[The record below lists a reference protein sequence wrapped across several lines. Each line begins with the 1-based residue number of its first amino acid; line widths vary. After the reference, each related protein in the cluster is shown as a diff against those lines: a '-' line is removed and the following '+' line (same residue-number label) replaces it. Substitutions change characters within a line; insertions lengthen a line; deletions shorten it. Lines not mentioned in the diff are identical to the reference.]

1 MAEFSKFQYG
11 VTAEKDITAEKEKER
26 ENENTMSAAEAI
38 EDKDKDNE
46 KSTDKTT
53 EKRNDKTSDIN
64 DKTETEN
71 NESHILQKFRF
82 PLGSVVAKVEIFF
95 LADEEYE
102 TTLEGS
108 NTHIIIIQHTHNHH
122 TTHT

>member
-38 EDKDKDNE
+38 EDKDKGNE

-53 EKRNDKTSDIN
+53 
-64 DKTETEN
+64 
-71 NESHILQKFRF
+71 
-82 PLGSVVAKVEIFF
+82 GSGFSPIF
-95 LADEEYE
+95 
-102 TTLEGS
+102 
-108 NTHIIIIQHTHNHH
+108 
-122 TTHT
+122 